1 MKKLVLGIIS
11 VFVTQVFFVAYNW
24 TGDELTADVGRVT
37 EYTIEKEYWPAIR
50 SVRPPYPE
58 TMAKAAE
65 IVIESVKPVV
75 VVAPKP
81 EIASYKPVP
90 KLTKRNYIVK
100 NDIKFEPTV
109 ITYSTVP
116 VKFTERPQIA
126 SVPETETVKSTSAQ
140 APIKKK
146 RSFLQKTGSVIK
158 KPFVW
163 IKNLV
168 AKMD

>member
-37 EYTIEKEYWPAIR
+37 EYTIESEPWPVIR
-50 SVRPPYPE
+50 FVRPPYPE
-58 TMAKAAE
+58 TIATVTE
-65 IVIESVKPVV
+65 IVREAPSADIT
-75 VVAPKP
+75 PKP
-81 EIASYKPVP
+81 ELAVYRPAAKVA
-90 KLTKRNYIVK
+90 KRNTFK
-100 NDIKFEPTV
+100 QNELKFEPNV

-126 SVPETETVKSTSAQ
+126 SVPAVENTKNASPQ
-140 APIKKK
+140 PMKKQK
-146 RSFLQKTGSVIK
+146 RSLIQKTGSVIK

-168 AKMD
+168 ARID